1 MLLHFIEIAVIADD
15 ARRREQ
21 LCNHLFM
28 NVGIL
33 PEIDCGEVEAKN
45 FDRAP
50 QRTQPRFDQRLA
62 LVRDERGLHDG
73 QIG

>member
-1 MLLHFIEIAVIADD
+1 MLLRLIETPVVAHD

-33 PEIDCGEVEAKN
+33 AKIDRGKMETKN
-45 FDRAP
+45 LDGAP
-50 QRTQPRFDQRLA
+50 QGTQPRFDQRRA
-62 LVRDERGLHDG
+62 LVCDERGL
-73 QIG
+73 